1 MDKTTRI
8 KTACLGAGL
17 LALMLLA
24 GVLLRD
30 VVPPADR
37 WLVDHVT
44 GAPGSAPADIATAI
58 SGAGTMLFMA
68 ALAVGAVAVAVVV
81 RRRGDRA
88 AGRVAAILATV
99 PVTASILLLQGLFLR
114 SGPPRQPQLGTY
126 PSGHV
131 AVVAALGFAAVL
143 LYRELGRTWHR
154 IALAGAIAAVAL
166 VSASRIVL
174 AEHWLLD
181 TAGSVA
187 GVLGIGL
194 LMVAALRLRTP
205 AHLRRI

>member
-1 MDKTTRI
+1 MDKTRRI

-17 LALMLLA
+17 LAVMLLA

-44 GAPGSAPADIATAI
+44 GAPGSLPAGIATAI
-58 SGAGTMLFMA
+58 SGVGTLLCMAGLA
-68 ALAVGAVAVAVVV
+68 AGAVAAAIAM
-81 RRRGDRA
+81 RRRGERA
-88 AGRVAAILATV
+88 AGRVTAILATV
-99 PVTASILLLQGLFLR
+99 PLAASILLLQNLFLR
-114 SGPPRQPQLGTY
+114 SGPPQQPQAGTY

-131 AVVAALGFAAVL
+131 AVIAAVGFAAVL
-143 LYRELGRTWHR
+143 LYGELGRTWHR
-154 IALAGAIAAVAL
+154 IALTGAAVAVAL
-166 VSASRIVL
+166 VAASRIVL

-194 LMVAALRLRTP
+194 LSVAAPRLRAP
-205 AHLRRI
+205 AHLRKA